1 MTKTITAAAL
11 ACAALLASAGAA
23 LADTTYTVD
32 KITITGNKTVSTQA
46 LLDGLS
52 FHKGS
57 HVTQADIVAG
67 QEDVGKTLKAANVVG
82 GIKTGMR
89 QLGKS
94 HVEVVY
100 TIDDQGAQAP
110 IVNHLAPV
118 LHAQIFEGNK
128 SVASDK
134 LAAASGLTVGDKLTN
149 EKIAAAE
156 AAIGAVYKAAKLP
169 VSANLSGT
177 TQALPGGQVD
187 VTWHITETKAKHKS
201 HDVEDQREQLE
212 Q

>member
-23 LADTTYTVD
+23 RADTTYTVD

-67 QEDVGKTLKAANVVG
+67 QEDVSKTLKAANVVG

-110 IVNHLAPV
+110 IVTHVAPV

-128 SVASDK
+128 SIASDK
-134 LAAASGLTVGDKLTN
+134 LAAATGLTVGDKMTN
-149 EKIAAAE
+149 DKVAAAQ
-156 AAIGAVYKAAKLP
+156 AAIRDAYKAAKLP
-169 VSANLSGT
+169 VNLALSGT
-177 TQALPGGQVD
+177 TQALAGGQVD
-187 VTWHITETKAKHKS
+187 VTWHITETKAKRKS